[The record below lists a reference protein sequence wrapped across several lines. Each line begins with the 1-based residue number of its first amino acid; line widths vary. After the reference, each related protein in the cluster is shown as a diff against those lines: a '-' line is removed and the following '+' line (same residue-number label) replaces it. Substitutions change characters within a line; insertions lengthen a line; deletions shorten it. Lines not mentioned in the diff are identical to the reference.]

1 MSVKGLNSMSR
12 NSILTK
18 YAITASTLFFAL
30 LSQVN
35 AAGMV
40 PETTLL
46 VIEESTHSGVM
57 NVKNTDNFP
66 ALLYTTVIDLSDDT
80 GVTLNVTQP
89 VVRVEPGQQ
98 QQLRFIME
106 NAQPLTVE
114 HLKRVTFESIP
125 PKTNDKNIKI
135 GFNLR
140 QDLPVLIRPKN
151 LPVVT
156 DAWKLLKWSGSGQHF
171 TVKNPSAYVVRMA
184 QNVTFLPSNAEGKLK
199 KTYILPGETLDV
211 SVQKSL
217 TGEKSV
223 RFYPASRYGIEVP
236 SFTAPLA
243 Q

>member
-1 MSVKGLNSMSR
+1 MSIK
-12 NSILTK
+12 
-18 YAITASTLFFAL
+18 STLSQCAIAAPLLFSTL
-30 LSQVN
+30 LSQAN

-46 VIEESTHSGVM
+46 VIDESTHSGVM
-57 NVKNTDNFP
+57 NVKNTDTFP
-66 ALLYTTVIDLSDDT
+66 ALLYTTIIDLPDDS
-80 GVTLNVTQP
+80 GVKLNVTQP

-106 NAQPLTVE
+106 SAQPLTVE
-114 HLKRVTFESIP
+114 HLKRVTFEGIP
-125 PKTNDKNIKI
+125 PKSTDKHMKI

-156 DAWKLLKWSGSGQHF
+156 DAWKLLEWSGSGQHF

-211 SVQKSL
+211 SVPKNLSN
-217 TGEKSV
+217 EKSV

-243 Q
+243 P